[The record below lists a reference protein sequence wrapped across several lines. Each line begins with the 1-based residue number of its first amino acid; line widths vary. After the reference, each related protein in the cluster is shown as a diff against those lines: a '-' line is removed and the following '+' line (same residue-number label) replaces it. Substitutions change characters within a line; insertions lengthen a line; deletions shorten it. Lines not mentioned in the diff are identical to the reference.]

1 MTDPAVTRFP
11 GVHLRPDS
19 NRYQFGL
26 KPPDE
31 LAHHFPGE
39 WAVRLSLRTSD
50 LSKANAMAKVLHA
63 EWAQKFEAL
72 AKSENPVAVDLT
84 PVLATAIAAE
94 IRRMVL
100 AADDNMRDFPEVPN
114 ALLAIAERKRQ
125 PKSGSPHGSLLIDV
139 AAPVAAPNGQGLA
152 GRLAGLSEAQRGAVA
167 AFNAIA
173 EGQAAVDMAARNL
186 KAVLALAASVA
197 KQMGLSI
204 DWTTDAGKAGLLEC
218 LKAHRTASADLIKRD
233 AGAVIDTPDAPKP
246 DARASAAP
254 TAPTQCKRMVD
265 AFGAWKGL
273 GVRKE
278 KTSRSFARHVV
289 EFAEMMGDPELST
302 LSKSDGIRFR
312 DALTRR
318 AIKDINTAASAD
330 NVLTTIKAITN
341 VAVEQGWLQV
351 NPFAGLVVTH
361 GGRKSAGREPW
372 TSDDLTRLFDSPLFT
387 EYLLPSGNSVATK
400 AGADAAYWVPLICLY
415 TGARPS
421 EVCQLWTDDLS
432 IVDGHLVVEFR
443 EDLIR
448 GTSLKN
454 PASWRALPIHSELV
468 RLGLLDYWQSVAAS
482 SGGPGW
488 LFPAVPKS
496 GVNGAAG
503 QFGQWFGVFKAAQGY
518 GTPTKSLHSFR
529 HTVETELGFAGLSAT
544 LVDAITGHEG
554 QGTGRKVY
562 GATIRRQASRL
573 RPSIELLRYP
583 GLCLPR
589 VFKSA
594 WCKVA

>member
-1 MTDPAVTRFP
+1 
-11 GVHLRPDS
+11 
-19 NRYQFGL
+19 
-26 KPPDE
+26 
-31 LAHHFPGE
+31 
-39 WAVRLSLRTSD
+39 
-50 LSKANAMAKVLHA
+50 MAKVLHA
-63 EWAQKFEAL
+63 EWAKKFEAL
-72 AKSENPVAVDLT
+72 AKSDNPVAVDLT

-94 IRRMVL
+94 IRRMAL

-114 ALLAIAERKRQ
+114 ALLVIAERRRQ
-125 PKSGSPHGSLLIDV
+125 SESGSAHSLLLIDV
-139 AAPVAAPNGQGLA
+139 AAPVAASNGQELA
-152 GRLAGLSEAQRGAVA
+152 EPLAGLNEAQRGAVA

-186 KAVLALAASVA
+186 KAVQALAASVA

-218 LKAHRTASADLIKRD
+218 LKAHRTASADLVRRD
-233 AGAVIDTPDAPKP
+233 AGAVIDTPDEPQS
-246 DARASAAP
+246 DARASVAPLAP
-254 TAPTQCKRMVD
+254 THCKRMVD
-265 AFGAWKGL
+265 SFEAWKGL

-278 KTSRSFARHVV
+278 KTSRVFARHVV

-318 AIKDINTAASAD
+318 AIKDINTARSAD

-341 VAVEQGWLQV
+341 VAVEQGWLHV
-351 NPFAGLVVTH
+351 NPFAGLAVTQ
-361 GGRKSAGREPW
+361 GGRKSEGREPW
-372 TSDDLTRLFDSPLFT
+372 ILEELIRLFDSPLFT

-432 IVDGHLVVEFR
+432 IVDGQLVVEFR
-443 EDLIR
+443 ENLTR
-448 GTSLKN
+448 GTSLKH
-454 PASWRALPIHSELV
+454 PASWRALPIHSELI
-468 RLGLLDYWQSVAAS
+468 RLGLQDFWLDIAGKHA
-482 SGGPGW
+482 GPGW
-488 LFPAVPKS
+488 LFPAMPKS
-496 GVNGAAG
+496 GVNGAGG
-503 QFGQWFGVFKAAQGY
+503 QFGQWFGEFKTAQGF

-544 LVDAITGHEG
+544 LVDAIIGHEG

-573 RPSIELLRYP
+573 RPSLELLRYP
-583 GLCLPR
+583 GLNLPR
-589 VFKSA
+589 VFKLR
-594 WCKVA
+594 

>member
-11 GVHLRPDS
+11 GVVNRPDS
-19 NRYQFGL
+19 KNYQFAL
-26 KPPDE
+26 KPPAD
-31 LAHHFPGE
+31 LAHHFAGD
-39 WAVRLSLRTSD
+39 WAIRRSLRTSD

-63 EWAQKFEAL
+63 EWAQKFEVL
-72 AKSENPVAVDLT
+72 AKGDNPVAVDLT
-84 PVLATAIAAE
+84 PILATAIAAE
-94 IRRMVL
+94 IRRWVL
-100 AADDNMRDFPEVPN
+100 VADDNMRDFPEVPN
-114 ALLAIAERKRQ
+114 ALLAIAERRRHSE
-125 PKSGSPHGSLLIDV
+125 SGSAHSSLLIDL
-139 AAPVAAPNGQGLA
+139 AAPVAGPKGQEPA
-152 GRLAGLSEAQRGAVA
+152 RPLAGLSEAQRGAVA
-167 AFNAIA
+167 AFNAIT

-186 KAVLALAASVA
+186 KAVQALAASAA

-218 LKAHRTASADLIKRD
+218 LKAYRTASADLVQRD
-233 AGAVIDTPDAPKP
+233 AGAVIDTPDEPKSY
-246 DARASAAP
+246 ARASAAP
-254 TAPTQCKRMVD
+254 VALTQCKRMVD
-265 AFGAWKGL
+265 AFEAWKGL
-273 GVRKE
+273 GIRKE

-289 EFAEMMGDPELST
+289 EFAEMMGDPELAT
-302 LSKSDGIRFR
+302 LNKSDGIRFR

-318 AIKDINTAASAD
+318 AIKDTNTAASAD

-351 NPFAGLVVTH
+351 NPFAGLAVTH
-361 GGRKSAGREPW
+361 GGRKSEGREPW
-372 TSDDLTRLFDSPLFT
+372 TPDDLTRLFNSPLFT

-454 PASWRALPIHSELV
+454 PASWRALPIHSELI
-468 RLGLLDYWQSVAAS
+468 RLGIQDYWMSIAANNAR
-482 SGGPGW
+482 PGW
-488 LFPAVPKS
+488 LFPAMPKS
-496 GVNGAAG
+496 GANGAAG
-503 QFGQWFGVFKAAQGY
+503 QFGQWFGDFKASQGFS
-518 GTPTKSLHSFR
+518 TSTKTLHSFR

-573 RPSIELLRYP
+573 RPSLELLRYP
-583 GLCLPR
+583 GLKLPR
-589 VFKSA
+589 VFNS
-594 WCKVA
+594 V